1 MKFAILG
8 AGGIGGYYGGV
19 LARSG
24 NEVEVLARGE
34 NLAAIRDHG
43 LQVRTPEGAF
53 TASVKAGDDA
63 THFAPVDC
71 AIVAV
76 KTYSLGEVAPAAKH
90 LAESGALIVPFLN
103 GVDIAERLVELGV
116 PRESV
121 VGGLTT
127 ISVARTAPGVFE
139 RRSNFQKVIVGEF
152 PGGRDQTR
160 RQRVERIVQAFLRAG
175 VEAQAAEDIRV
186 EIWRKFAF
194 IAPMAAVCG
203 LARSAIGGVRKAP
216 LGPLLLERAIREVVM
231 VAHARGIRLADNE
244 TERILSF
251 AMALPDGM
259 KPSLLLDVEEGRQ
272 SEIDAMS
279 GAVGRLGR
287 EAGIETPIHDA
298 ALAALSVSRSK

>member
-1 MKFAILG
+1 MKFAIVG

-34 NLAAIRDHG
+34 NLAAMRDHG

-53 TASVKAGDDA
+53 TTSVKAGDDA
-63 THFAPVDC
+63 TQFAPVDC
-71 AIVAV
+71 VIVAV
-76 KTYSLGEVAPAAKH
+76 KTYSLEEVAPAAKH
-90 LAESGALIVPFLN
+90 LAVGGALIVPFLN

-116 PRESV
+116 PKESV

-139 RRSNFQKVIVGEF
+139 RRSNFQKVIIGEF

-160 RQRVERIVQAFLRAG
+160 RQRIERIVQAFLRAG
-175 VEAQAAEDIRV
+175 VEAQVADDIRV

-203 LARSAIGGVRKAP
+203 LARSAIGGVRAAP

-259 KPSLLLDVEEGRQ
+259 KPSLLLDVEVGRQ

-298 ALAALSVSRSK
+298 ALAALSVVRSK